1 MLHAVACCFILLT
14 TLGNKVGIK
23 MQQLSARA
31 IAAIKA
37 PGRYRVDENL
47 SVFAQE
53 KNGRI
58 YTSFV
63 LRYQTDGKR
72 VQRSLGSTSKITLRE
87 ARDKAEQLMKTLTAD
102 QVVPAEQ
109 LVKEKRA
116 VAESARRADNAKR
129 TFREVAEEYI
139 VRVKIPAWK
148 NPYESAQDWRGRL
161 ERYAYP
167 VLGDM
172 PIDEIRRGD
181 VVDALQPTWISKHDT
196 TKRVRYYIQNVFD
209 YALDRDYTEIA
220 NPATARIT
228 KSLPEWTGKVTHQ
241 ASLHYEDAPS
251 VYKALAENNNQ
262 SSLALQALMLTA
274 QRQIDVRRMRWDQI
288 NFDSSVWNALIAK
301 KSRKHSNFTLEVPLP
316 EQLLDTLQRLRL
328 AFDNYDIKPTYVFES
343 RGSTSY
349 ISEAAM
355 RKTLS
360 GLGCVERV
368 TDAPITMHGMR
379 TTFKEWSRFARTD
392 ADEISELQ
400 LSHFKETDTRT
411 AYART
416 TLLNRRAELMQEYAD
431 YLAA

>member
-1 MLHAVACCFILLT
+1 M
-14 TLGNKVGIK
+14 K
-23 MQQLSARA
+23 QLSARA
-31 IAAIKA
+31 ISAIKA
-37 PGRYRVDENL
+37 PGMHRVSDNL
-47 SVFAQE
+47 YVKAEE
-53 KNGRI
+53 KNGKI
-58 YTSFV
+58 YKSFR
-63 LRYQTDGKR
+63 LRYMVDGKR
-72 VQRSLGSTSKITLRE
+72 TDRSLGSTKKLTLAD
-87 ARDKAEQLMKTLTAD
+87 ARAKADDLMKTLTAD
-102 QVVPAEQ
+102 LVVPAEQ

-116 VAESARRADNAKR
+116 VAESARRADNAKL
-129 TFREVAEEYI
+129 TFREVAEEFI

-172 PIDEIRRGD
+172 PIDEIRRSD
-181 VVDALQPTWISKHDT
+181 VVDALQPTWNSLHDT

-228 KSLPEWTGKVTHQ
+228 KSLPEWTGKVKHQ

-251 VYKALAENNNQ
+251 VYKALVENNNQ

-274 QRQIDVRRMRWDQI
+274 QRQIDVRKMRWDQI

-301 KSRKHSNFTLEVPLP
+301 KSRKHSDFLLEVPLP
-316 EQLLDTLQRLRL
+316 EQLMDTLQRLRF
-328 AFDNYDIKPTYVFES
+328 AYDNYDLKPTYVFES
-343 RGSTSY
+343 RGATPY

-368 TDAPITMHGMR
+368 TDEPITMHGMR

>member
-1 MLHAVACCFILLT
+1 MPGMYRIGTNLYL
-14 TLGNKVGIK
+14 KVQVVKG
-23 MQQLSARA
+23 AT
-31 IAAIKA
+31 
-37 PGRYRVDENL
+37 Y
-47 SVFAQE
+47 
-53 KNGRI
+53 KN
-58 YTSFV
+58 FV
-63 LRYQTDGKR
+63 LRYTANGQRTD
-72 VQRSLGSTSKITLRE
+72 RSLGSTKKLTLVD
-87 ARDKAEQLMKTLTAD
+87 ARTKADDLMKTLTAD

-129 TFREVAEEYI
+129 TFREVAEEFI

-172 PIDEIRRGD
+172 PIDEIRRSD
-181 VVDALQPTWISKHDT
+181 VVDALQPTWISLHDT

-228 KSLPEWTGKVTHQ
+228 KSLPEWTGKVKHQ

-251 VYKALAENNNQ
+251 VYKALLENNNQ

-288 NFDSSVWNALIAK
+288 NFDSSVWHALIAK

-328 AFDNYDIKPTYVFES
+328 AFDNYDIKPTYVLES
-343 RGSTSY
+343 RGATPY

-368 TDAPITMHGMR
+368 TDEPITMHGMR

-416 TLLNRRAELMQEYAD
+416 TLLARRAELMQEYAD

>member
-1 MLHAVACCFILLT
+1 M
-14 TLGNKVGIK
+14 K
-23 MQQLSARA
+23 QLSARA
-31 IAAIKA
+31 ISAIKA
-37 PGRYRVDENL
+37 PGMHRVSDNL
-47 SVFAQE
+47 YVKAEE
-53 KNGRI
+53 KNGKI
-58 YTSFV
+58 YKSFR
-63 LRYQTDGKR
+63 LRYMVDGKR
-72 VQRSLGSTSKITLRE
+72 TDRSLGSTKKLTLAD
-87 ARDKAEQLMKTLTAD
+87 ARAKADDLMKTLTAD
-102 QVVPAEQ
+102 LVVPAEQ

-116 VAESARRADNAKR
+116 VAESARRADIAKL
-129 TFREVAEEYI
+129 TFREVAEEFI

-172 PIDEIRRGD
+172 PIDEIRRSD
-181 VVDALQPTWISKHDT
+181 VVDALQPTWISLHDT
-196 TKRVRYYIQNVFD
+196 TKRVRYYMQNVFD

-228 KSLPEWTGKVTHQ
+228 KSLPEWTGKVKHQ

-251 VYKALAENNNQ
+251 VYKALVENNNQ

-301 KSRKHSNFTLEVPLP
+301 KSRKHSDFLLEVPLP
-316 EQLLDTLQRLRL
+316 EQLMDTLQRLRF
-328 AFDNYDIKPTYVFES
+328 AYDNYDLKPTYVFES
-343 RGSTSY
+343 RGATPY

-368 TDAPITMHGMR
+368 TDEPITMHGMR

>member
-1 MLHAVACCFILLT
+1 MSTQV
-14 TLGNKVGIK
+14 GDKVGDK
-23 MQQLSARA
+23 MQQLSARG
-31 IAAIKA
+31 IAAIRA
-37 PGRYRVDENL
+37 PGRYRVDDNL
-47 SVFAQE
+47 SVWAQK
-53 KNGRI
+53 KNGKI
-58 YTSFV
+58 YSSYL
-63 LRYQTDGKR
+63 LRYQVGGKR
-72 VQRSLGSTSKITLRE
+72 VEKSLGSTSKTTLHDARKKAKDLME
-87 ARDKAEQLMKTLTAD
+87 AMTTD

-116 VAESARRADNAKR
+116 VAESARRADNAKL
-129 TFREVAEEYI
+129 TFREVAEEFI

-148 NPYESAQDWRGRL
+148 NPSESAQDWRGRL

-172 PIDEIRRGD
+172 PIDEIRRSD
-181 VVDALQPTWISKHDT
+181 VVNALQPTWISLHDT

-209 YALDRDYTEIA
+209 YALDNDYTEIA

-228 KSLPEWTGKVTHQ
+228 RSLPEWTGKVKHQ
-241 ASLHYEDAPS
+241 ASLHYDEAPS
-251 VYKALAENNNQ
+251 AYQALLENNNQ

-301 KSRKHSNFTLEVPLP
+301 KSRKHSNFLLEVPLP
-316 EQLLDTLQRLRL
+316 EQLMDTLQRLRF
-328 AFDNYDIKPTYVFES
+328 AYDNYDLKPTYVFES
-343 RGSTSY
+343 RGATPY

-355 RKTLS
+355 RKALKS
-360 GLGCVERV
+360 LGRVERG
-368 TDAPITMHGMR
+368 TDLPITMHGMR

-400 LSHFKETDTRT
+400 LSHIEETDTRT
-411 AYART
+411 AYARE

>member
-1 MLHAVACCFILLT
+1 MHRVSDNLYV
-14 TLGNKVGIK
+14 
-23 MQQLSARA
+23 
-31 IAAIKA
+31 KA
-37 PGRYRVDENL
+37 E
-47 SVFAQE
+47 E
-53 KNGRI
+53 KNGKI
-58 YTSFV
+58 YKSFR
-63 LRYQTDGKR
+63 LRYMVDGKR
-72 VQRSLGSTSKITLRE
+72 TDRSLGSTKKLTLAD
-87 ARDKAEQLMKTLTAD
+87 ARAKADDLMKTLTAD
-102 QVVPAEQ
+102 LVVPAEQ

-116 VAESARRADNAKR
+116 VAESARRADNAKL
-129 TFREVAEEYI
+129 TFREVAEEFI

-172 PIDEIRRGD
+172 PIDEIRRSD
-181 VVDALQPTWISKHDT
+181 VVDALQPTWNSLHDT

-228 KSLPEWTGKVTHQ
+228 KSLPEWTGKVKHQ

-251 VYKALAENNNQ
+251 VYKALVENNNQ

-274 QRQIDVRRMRWDQI
+274 QRQIDVRKMRWDQI

-301 KSRKHSNFTLEVPLP
+301 KSRKHSDFLLEVPLP
-316 EQLLDTLQRLRL
+316 DQLMDTLQRLRF
-328 AFDNYDIKPTYVFES
+328 AYDNYDLKPTYVFES
-343 RGSTSY
+343 RGATPY

-368 TDAPITMHGMR
+368 TDEPITMHGMR